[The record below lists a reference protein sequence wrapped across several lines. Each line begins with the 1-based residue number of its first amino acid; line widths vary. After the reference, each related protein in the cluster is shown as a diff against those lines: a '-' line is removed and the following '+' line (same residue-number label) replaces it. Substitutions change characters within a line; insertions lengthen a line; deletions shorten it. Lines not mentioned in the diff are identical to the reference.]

1 MIALIW
7 CTCTLVPA
15 IADEEGGKEVAQY
28 RIRIAFI
35 FNFLKFVDWPG
46 AVTPKASNA
55 ATVCIAGDQ
64 DFSRYFTSFEQA
76 HKQSFAVTITDVT
89 PKSAL
94 TSCHVLF
101 IGKDAEDSAQSYLA
115 VVKKQPVL
123 SISEAKSFADD
134 GGIIEMVT
142 VGKSIGL
149 FSKDKINL
157 RINLKAAES
166 SGLSIDARL
175 LQIAA
180 DVIK

>member
-1 MIALIW
+1 MLALIW

-15 IADEEGGKEVAQY
+15 IADEESGKEVAQY

-35 FNFLKFVDWPG
+35 YNFLKFVDWPG
-46 AVTPKASNA
+46 AVTPKTSNA
-55 ATVCIAGDQ
+55 ATVCIVGDK
-64 DFSRYFTSFEQA
+64 DFSNYFTSFEQA
-76 HKQSFAVTITDVT
+76 HRQNFAVTINTT
-89 PKSAL
+89 ASGNAL
-94 TSCHVLF
+94 ESCHVLF
-101 IGKDAEDSAQSYLA
+101 VGKDAEDSISSLLSH
-115 VVKKQPVL
+115 VVHHPVL
-123 SISEAKSFADD
+123 SISESKGFADE

-157 RINLKAAES
+157 RINLKSAEA

-180 DVIK
+180 EVIK